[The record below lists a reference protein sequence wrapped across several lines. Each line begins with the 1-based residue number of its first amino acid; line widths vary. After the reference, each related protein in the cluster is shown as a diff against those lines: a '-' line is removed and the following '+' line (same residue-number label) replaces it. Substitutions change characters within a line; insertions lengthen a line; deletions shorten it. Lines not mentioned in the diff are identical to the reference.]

1 MRLTKTSMLML
12 AAVMATAVVL
22 SVPAVVTAHS
32 VAMRVSIPF
41 EFHVGNQ
48 TLPAGKYL
56 VQKIGDS
63 LRISDREGHSATVIT
78 NAAPGTSMGTKTELV
93 FNQYGR
99 RFFLSEARWE
109 GYMSGRSLPK
119 SKAEIE
125 LAKVMT
131 AERVDLASNVR

>member
-1 MRLTKTSMLML
+1 MLML
-12 AAVMATAVVL
+12 AAVVATVVVL
-22 SVPAVVTAHS
+22 SVPSVVTAHS
-32 VAMRVSIPF
+32 VAMKVSIPF
-41 EFHVGNQ
+41 EFQVGNQ

-63 LRISDREGHSATVIT
+63 LRISDRAGHSANAIT
-78 NAAPGTSMGTKTELV
+78 NAVSGKSTGDKTQLV

-109 GYMSGRSLPK
+109 GYMAGRGLAK

-131 AERVDLASNVR
+131 AERVDLASNGR